1 MVAIATIIIIIIM
14 LWRCCGV
21 VVFDDEAELDYDL
34 LYNNG
39 VAEQQT
45 RVELLFVR
53 ENSRIFLS
61 LAVDLYRDL

>member
-1 MVAIATIIIIIIM
+1 M

-21 VVFDDEAELDYDL
+21 VVFDDEAEAELDYDL